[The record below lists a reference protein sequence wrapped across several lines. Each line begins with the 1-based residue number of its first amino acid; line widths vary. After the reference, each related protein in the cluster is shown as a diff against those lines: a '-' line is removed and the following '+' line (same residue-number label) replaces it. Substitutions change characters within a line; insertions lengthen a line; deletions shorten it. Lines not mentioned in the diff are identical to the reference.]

1 MGENNS
7 LRTDDFDF
15 HLPPEFIAQTPAKPR
30 DAARLLVLR
39 RGKRRIAHRHVTDL
53 VSYLRSGDVLV
64 LNDTRV
70 LPARLQ
76 GRKESGGKAELL
88 LLKRISARTWEVL
101 VGGCGLKVDARVVIG
116 DGTPIATV
124 LEETSGPRRLVRFSC
139 AITPLLNGIGEM
151 PLPPYIRSKIND
163 DERYQTVYAAEPGS
177 IAAPTA
183 GLHFTSGLLAEIRAM
198 GVNVPCVTL
207 HVGLDTFAPV
217 QTEMIDDHPIHRE
230 WCCLDEAAAEIINR
244 ARRGGGRIVA
254 VGTTTARVLETA
266 ARSASCDRVAPV
278 CGETDLF
285 ITPGYR
291 FSAVDALLTNFH
303 LPRSTLLMMVA
314 AFCGAGGRASI
325 LDAYKHAMLAGYR
338 FYSFGD
344 AMLIL

>member
-88 LLKRISARTWEVL
+88 LLRRLSARRWKVMI
-101 VGGCGLKVDARVVIG
+101 GGSGINAGACLRIAGG
-116 DGTPIATV
+116 GTTSTV
-124 LEETSGPRRLVRFSC
+124 LEDLGGALHVVRFSR
-139 AITPLLNGIGEM
+139 AITPLLNVIGEI
-151 PLPPYIRSKIND
+151 PLPPYIRAKLSD
-163 DERYQTVYAAEPGS
+163 EERYQTVYAAVMGS
-177 IAAPTA
+177 AAAPTA
-183 GLHFTSGLLAEIRAM
+183 GLHFTPALLDAIRAL
-198 GVNVPCVTL
+198 GVRIASVTL

-217 QTEMIDDHPIHRE
+217 QAEMIDDHPIHSE
-230 WCCLDEAAAEIINR
+230 WCCLNEAAAEVINR
-244 ARRGGGRIVA
+244 AHRGGGRIVA

-266 ARSASCDRVAPV
+266 ARAAYGNRVAPV
-278 CGETDLF
+278 SGETDLY
-285 ITPGYR
+285 ITPGHR
-291 FSAVDALLTNFH
+291 FRVVDALLTNFH

-314 AFCGAGGRASI
+314 AFFGASGRAEM
-325 LDAYKHAMLAGYR
+325 LAAYQSAMQAGYR